1 MATAKQAGS
10 KRLKMSERAE
20 QQLQLLFPDIPQQWL
35 WKRKTNDGYTTLP
48 RTLPI
53 VMQAIDHQ
61 SKGQPAGHTLFCLWA
76 RSPDHPLVTIE
87 HPATFASEAGFDGV
101 RAVDTWRRRMKTL
114 QKLGFIAPKKGP
126 SGDFHYVLLLNPN
139 MAVEWMRSQS
149 LIQAD
154 LYALFLSRLTEIGG
168 YGDIETI
175 HAYWA
180 SLAEAAKANEASNAT
195 VPAVVAENA
204 VPPPPP
210 APSVPPPPPPLP
222 ITNSAHPGAM
232 PTATAPTAA
241 APKSPR
247 RRRTQGV

>member
-1 MATAKQAGS
+1 MATAKQASS

-20 QQLQLLFPDIPQQWL
+20 QQLLLLFPEIAQQRL
-35 WKRKTNDGYTTLP
+35 WKRKTNDGFTTLP

-61 SKGQPAGHTLFCLWA
+61 TKGQPAGHTLFCLWA

-114 QKLGFIAPKKGP
+114 HKLGFIIPRRGA

-139 MAVEWMRSQS
+139 MAVEWMWTQG
-149 LIQAD
+149 LVQAE
-154 LYALFLSRLTEIGG
+154 LYARFLARLTEIGG
-168 YGDIETI
+168 YGDIEAI
-175 HAYWA
+175 RAYWA
-180 SLAEAAKANEASNAT
+180 SVAEAEKANDSGNAAASAVAAET
-195 VPAVVAENA
+195 PASAPLRPA
-204 VPPPPP
+204 PPPPTP
-210 APSVPPPPPPLP
+210 V
-222 ITNSAHPGAM
+222 HPGSTLAVSAQ
-232 PTATAPTAA
+232 PSTVAQKT
-241 APKSPR
+241 PR